1 MGGSQISDVDLDHDE
16 VYRDFACC
24 DRMYSLSSC

>member
-1 MGGSQISDVDLDHDE
+1 MGGSRISDVDLDQDE